1 MNEQLSGCR
10 TEQEIR
16 ARFRCAP
23 AYYLQAKLEKL
34 WALGG
39 HDCPAGADKE
49 SHTRAVQL
57 EKPIERATLPEPAS
71 LDVLASVPEPAKSA
85 TPAPEPAKAA
95 APAPEPA
102 KAAASAPKL
111 AKAAAPAAKPAKAAA
126 SAAKLAKAAA
136 PPALE
141 AANAT
146 IPVAN
151 SPKVAAREPKSAED
165 AILEFESLNAAA
177 PARERPKVTRLG
189 REIPEFAL
197 PGFEILDAA
206 LSEFD
211 SPEDPAPAALP
222 RSDPEL
228 TQQAILAAA
237 LEGYS
242 NWPFLADPD
251 PELEQNSRAGSEL
264 ERKLAL
270 VLASEPDLELVL
282 DSESELELEL
292 ALETEPDSKRVSDNV
307 TVADF
312 GHRAP
317 RTVRVVSV
325 VMDRKRPN
333 MVRVASESTRLAS

>member
-1 MNEQLSGCR
+1 MDVSEQLLSCK

-16 ARFRCAP
+16 ARFRFAP
-23 AYYLQAKLEKL
+23 GYYLQAKLEKRR
-34 WALGG
+34 ALGG
-39 HDCPAGADKE
+39 LDKQAGADTE
-49 SHTRAVQL
+49 PGRQSLQA
-57 EKPIERATLPEPAS
+57 EKPTERATPPEAGS
-71 LDVLASVPEPAKSA
+71 LDVTAPALRG
-85 TPAPEPAKAA
+85 AKAMVRA
-95 APAPEPA
+95 LKRA
-102 KAAASAPKL
+102 KA
-111 AKAAAPAAKPAKAAA
+111 
-126 SAAKLAKAAA
+126 
-136 PPALE
+136 
-141 AANAT
+141 
-146 IPVAN
+146 
-151 SPKVAAREPKSAED
+151 
-165 AILEFESLNAAA
+165 
-177 PARERPKVTRLG
+177 TRLR
-189 REIPEFAL
+189 REIPDFAL

-211 SPEDPAPAALP
+211 SPEDPAPAAAP

-270 VLASEPDLELVL
+270 VLESEPDLELVL
-282 DSESELELEL
+282 DSESELEL
-292 ALETEPDSKRVSDNV
+292 ALETEPDSKLVSDNV

-312 GHRAP
+312 GQHRAP